1 MVDNGLVAGTV
12 NASAP
17 FFRLAGGLSGTS
29 TGLEAFTFSPTF
41 CEGRRGLYIELWVKG
56 PSHDFVG
63 QSVSIV
69 SDPITPFRLCLEGAD
84 GSVLVSLQGQTLD
97 SKSADLGS

>member
-1 MVDNGLVAGTV
+1 MVDNGSVAGTV
-12 NASAP
+12 NASAS
-17 FFRLAGGLSGTS
+17 FSRLAGELSETS
-29 TGLEAFTFSPTF
+29 TVLEAFTFSPSF
-41 CEGRRGLYIELWVKG
+41 CEGRRGLYTELWVKG

-63 QSVSIV
+63 QSVSIM

-97 SKSADLGS
+97 SKNADLRS